1 MEAEDSTR
9 GIWSACFGT
18 GREEP
23 EDRRGGTVEGRE
35 AMEVEKENISGVQQI
50 HQKLV

>member
-1 MEAEDSTR
+1 MEAEDSIC
-9 GIWSACFGT
+9 GIWSACIGT

-35 AMEVEKENISGVQQI
+35 ATAVEKGNISSI
-50 HQKLV
+50 